1 MLKLIE
7 VLVIFVVSTVLLI
20 SNRVRYDIIGIG
32 TVVVLVVLGIVT
44 PTIAMAEFASI
55 PVFILALVMILSRT
69 ISGSGIMEKLGE
81 MLTRRFKNEYIVLGI
96 LFLSIGLL
104 SGFMSDVALT
114 LMMIPI
120 AYVIAEKLKHSPT
133 KYLMPFAFIA
143 VLGGRFTVASTS
155 SNLILYGLWY
165 QRFGSY
171 LPFFTFSMPGLIIVI
186 AAIPL
191 VILITRLLPDRVKPV
206 TSLEEFKTGE
216 YLTEASLEEGSEI
229 LGKTVGE
236 IEASYNVRIVGVYP
250 GRIGKKNRVLRKGDV
265 IIIRVRPETIA
276 TLSGIKGVNIA
287 PSQFF
292 DQESKLTEVFIM
304 PDSKLVGTTISNM
317 VSASRYN
324 IAILGISAYGKKIFG
339 RLRTL
344 TVQSG
349 DVLLVSGHE
358 GDIAEFMSSESL
370 APLHQRDIKI
380 LNVRSGAIALGSLA
394 IAVGLASAG
403 VNIILAY
410 LIAVIILLAT
420 KVLDVKDIYHSIEWP
435 IIIFIG
441 TYIVFGD
448 ALVSAGITGY
458 ISDFTAGS
466 ILILFLMSLFF
477 ANLIGNVASA
487 VIMGP
492 VAFLFPDPLKA
503 VVVVAMAASCTF
515 ITPWG
520 NQSNL
525 LVMSP
530 GGYTVKDYALYGTML
545 VILAFI
551 ITYLY
556 AIL

>member
-55 PVFILALVMILSRT
+55 PVFILALVMILSST

>member
-20 SNRVRYDIIGIG
+20 SNRLRYDIIGIG
-32 TVVVLVVLGIVT
+32 TVIVLVVLGIVT
-44 PTIAMAEFASI
+44 PTLAMAEFASI
-55 PVFILALVMILSRT
+55 PVFILALVMIMSKT
-69 ISGSGIMEKLGE
+69 ISGTGLMEKLGE
-81 MLTRRFKNEYIVLGI
+81 MLTRKFKNEYIVMTI

-120 AYVIAEKLKHSPT
+120 AYVISEKLKHSPT

-143 VLGGRFTVASTS
+143 VLGGRYTVASTS

-165 QRFGSY
+165 QRYGTY
-171 LPFFTFSMPGLIIVI
+171 LPFFTFSMPGLVIVLVS
-186 AAIPL
+186 IPL
-191 VILITRLLPDRVKPV
+191 IILLSRLLPERVKPV
-206 TSLEEFKTGE
+206 TSLDEFKTGE
-216 YLTEASLEEGSEI
+216 YLTEASLEEGGEI

-236 IEASYNVRIVGVYP
+236 VEASYNVRIVGVYP
-250 GRIGKKNRVLRKGDV
+250 GRIGKKNRVLKKGD
-265 IIIRVRPETIA
+265 IIIVRVRPETI
-276 TLSGIKGVNIA
+276 TILSGIKGVNIA
-287 PSQFF
+287 PTQFF

-317 VSASRYN
+317 ISASRYN

-344 TVQSG
+344 TIESG

-358 GDIAEFMSSESL
+358 KDIAEFMSLESL
-370 APLHQRDIKI
+370 APLHQRDIKMV
-380 LNVRSGAIALGSLA
+380 NTRNGAISLGSLA
-394 IAVGLASAG
+394 LAVGLASVG
-403 VNIILAY
+403 VNILLAY
-410 LIAVIILLAT
+410 LVAVIVLLAT
-420 KVLDVKDIYHSIEWP
+420 RVLDVKDMYHSIEWP

-441 TYIVFGD
+441 TYIVLGD
-448 ALVSAGITGY
+448 ALVSSGMTAY
-458 ISDFTAGS
+458 IAEFTAGS

-503 VVVVAMAASCTF
+503 IVVVAMAASCTF
-515 ITPWG
+515 VTPWG

-530 GGYTVKDYALYGTML
+530 GGYTVKDYAIYGTVVVVL
-545 VILAFI
+545 VFI

>member
-81 MLTRRFKNEYIVLGI
+81 MLTRRFKNEYLVLAI

-155 SNLILYGLWY
+155 SNLVLYGLWY

-191 VILITRLLPDRVKPV
+191 VILITRLLPDRVKPI

-324 IAILGISAYGKKIFG
+324 IAILGISAYGKRIFG

-358 GDIAEFMSSESL
+358 VDIAEFMSRESL

>member
-55 PVFILALVMILSRT
+55 PVFILALVMILSST

-324 IAILGISAYGKKIFG
+324 IAILGISAYGKRIFG

>member
-458 ISDFTAGS
+458 ISDFAAGS

-545 VILAFI
+545 VILAFT

>member
-7 VLVIFVVSTVLLI
+7 VLVIFVVSTVLLV
-20 SNRVRYDIIGIG
+20 SNRVRYDLIGIG
-32 TVVVLVVLGIVT
+32 TVAAVVLLGIVT
-44 PTIAMAEFASI
+44 PTIVMAEFASI
-55 PVFILALVMILSRT
+55 PVFILAMVMIISRT
-69 ISGSGIMEKLGE
+69 VSGSGLMEKFGE
-81 MLTRRFKNEYIVLGI
+81 MLTRKFKNEYVFLAI
-96 LFLSIGLL
+96 LLLSIGLL

-114 LMMIPI
+114 LMMIPL
-120 AYVIAEKLKHSPT
+120 AYVISEKLKHSPT

-143 VLGGRFTVASTS
+143 VLGGRYTVASTS
-155 SNLILYGLWY
+155 SNLVLYSLWY
-165 QRFGSY
+165 QKYGTY
-171 LPFFTFSMPGLIIVI
+171 LPFFTFSMPGLIIILLSV
-186 AAIPL
+186 PL
-191 VILITRLLPDRVKPV
+191 VILITRLLPERVKPA
-206 TSLEEFKTGE
+206 TSLDEFKTGE
-216 YLTEASLEEGSEI
+216 YLTEASLEEGCEI

-236 IEASYNVRIVGVYP
+236 VEATYNVRIVGVYP
-250 GRIGKKNRVLRKGDV
+250 GRVGKKNRVLRKGD
-265 IIIRVRPETIA
+265 IIIVRVKPETI
-276 TLSGIKGVNIA
+276 TILSGIKGVNIA

-292 DQESKLTEVFIM
+292 DQESRLTEVFIM

-344 TVQSG
+344 TVESG

-358 GDIAEFMSSESL
+358 QDIAEFMNHESL
-370 APLHQRDIKI
+370 APLHQRDIKVV
-380 LNVRSGAIALGSLA
+380 NVRSGAVSLGALALA
-394 IAVGLASAG
+394 VILASVG
-403 VNIILAY
+403 VNIVIAY
-410 LIAVIILLAT
+410 IVAVIVLLAT
-420 KVLDVKDIYHSIEWP
+420 KVLDVKDMYQSIQWP
-435 IIIFIG
+435 IIIFVG

-448 ALVSAGITGY
+448 ALVSSGITSY
-458 ISDFTAGS
+458 IADFTAGS

-525 LVMSP
+525 IVLSP
-530 GGYTVKDYALYGTML
+530 GAYTVKDYALYGTML
-545 VILAFI
+545 VVLAFI
-551 ITYLY
+551 VTYLY

>member
-545 VILAFI
+545 VILAFT

>member
-324 IAILGISAYGKKIFG
+324 IAILGISAYGKRIFG